1 MGKLAFI
8 FPGQGAQTVG
18 MGKELFDRYES
29 AKRLFEE
36 ADDALGYSISKMCF
50 EGPADDLKLT
60 ANTQP
65 AILTVSVI
73 AAKILEENGVVPEVA
88 GGHSLGEYSALV
100 SAGVL
105 DFADAVRLVHHRGQ
119 YMQEAVPVG
128 EGAMA
133 AVLGLERDV
142 IVKICEEASKLS
154 PVQAVNFNC
163 PGQTVIAGAT
173 AGVEAAVK
181 ALSEA
186 GAKKSVILPVSAPF
200 HSTLMKP
207 AAEKLAAELDK
218 VTIRDAKFP
227 VVSNYTGELETK
239 ADEIKENL
247 VKQADHPVKWE
258 DCVAA
263 GNWRHFSFKAHRKYT
278 IEDCK
283 ALLRSHYEGRPDFL
297 MDWTAYT
304 DQWELVETAG
314 GYKKASAE
322 ALNRSVPAEGILRQ
336 APPETQTSYPRDP
349 HQALDDPYTICCGST
364 VESTV
369 VDFADD
375 PAATCV
381 YRAWRKPCTNPYVPL
396 FIGNLKVPS
405 SYAWMRRELADAT
418 HFDPPAEEF
427 VYDPSTAFWNYENLI
442 WQSELD
448 YGFAH
453 SVFGPDIER
462 IEADWEAEVAQARAK
477 YEELK
482 AEDPQLA
489 KAFLSEFSDGKAR
502 FSLHWTQR
510 TVQRIGKKKY
520 LINQNVPE

>member
-142 IVKICEEASKLS
+142 IVKICEEASKFS

-263 GNWRHFSFKAHRKYT
+263 
-278 IEDCK
+278 
-283 ALLRSHYEGRPDFL
+283 
-297 MDWTAYT
+297 MTAF
-304 DQWELVETAG
+304 G
-314 GYKKASAE
+314 
-322 ALNRSVPAEGILRQ
+322 
-336 APPETQTSYPRDP
+336 
-349 HQALDDPYTICCGST
+349 
-364 VESTV
+364 
-369 VDFADD
+369 
-375 PAATCV
+375 
-381 YRAWRKPCTNPYVPL
+381 
-396 FIGNLKVPS
+396 
-405 SYAWMRRELADAT
+405 AT
-418 HFDPPAEEF
+418 HF
-427 VYDPSTAFWNYENLI
+427 
-442 WQSELD
+442 
-448 YGFAH
+448 
-453 SVFGPDIER
+453 
-462 IEADWEAEVAQARAK
+462 IEAGPGKTLCGFNKRIDRTLKNMNVENVESLQKTLDTWKEVR
-477 YEELK
+477 
-482 AEDPQLA
+482 
-489 KAFLSEFSDGKAR
+489 
-502 FSLHWTQR
+502 
-510 TVQRIGKKKY
+510 
-520 LINQNVPE
+520 

>member
-1 MGKLAFI
+1 MITRIKNGTVIDPASGTHEVRDLWIDADRITAPSDHADSVIDATGQVVCPGFIDIHMHEDPVGADGNLESYDERSVFACMLHMGVTTAVAGNCGENKYHPADYLDLVDRDGTPVNVAMLAGHGFFRHEAGCNNRYI
-8 FPGQGAQTVG
+8 SATAAQRDRMAGEIREALQRGCVG
-18 MGKELFDRYES
+18 VSYGLRYEPGM
-29 AKRLFEE
+29 
-36 ADDALGYSISKMCF
+36 DA
-50 EGPADDLKLT
+50 
-60 ANTQP
+60 
-65 AILTVSVI
+65 
-73 AAKILEENGVVPEVA
+73 
-88 GGHSLGEYSALV
+88 
-100 SAGVL
+100 
-105 DFADAVRLVHHRGQ
+105 R
-119 YMQEAVPVG
+119 
-128 EGAMA
+128 
-133 AVLGLERDV
+133 
-142 IVKICEEASKLS
+142 
-154 PVQAVNFNC
+154 
-163 PGQTVIAGAT
+163 
-173 AGVEAAVK
+173 
-181 ALSEA
+181 
-186 GAKKSVILPVSAPF
+186 
-200 HSTLMKP
+200 
-207 AAEKLAAELDK
+207 
-218 VTIRDAKFP
+218 
-227 VVSNYTGELETK
+227 
-239 ADEIKENL
+239 
-247 VKQADHPVKWE
+247 
-258 DCVAA
+258 
-263 GNWRHFSFKAHRKYT
+263 
-278 IEDCK
+278 
-283 ALLRSHYEGRPDFL
+283 
-297 MDWTAYT
+297 
-304 DQWELVETAG
+304 ELVETAG

-482 AEDPQLA
+482 ADDPQLA

>member
-73 AAKILEENGVVPEVA
+73 AAKIIEENGVVPEVA

-142 IVKICEEASKLS
+142 IVKICDEASKLS

-263 GNWRHFSFKAHRKYT
+263 
-278 IEDCK
+278 
-283 ALLRSHYEGRPDFL
+283 
-297 MDWTAYT
+297 MTAF
-304 DQWELVETAG
+304 G
-314 GYKKASAE
+314 
-322 ALNRSVPAEGILRQ
+322 
-336 APPETQTSYPRDP
+336 
-349 HQALDDPYTICCGST
+349 
-364 VESTV
+364 
-369 VDFADD
+369 
-375 PAATCV
+375 
-381 YRAWRKPCTNPYVPL
+381 
-396 FIGNLKVPS
+396 
-405 SYAWMRRELADAT
+405 AT
-418 HFDPPAEEF
+418 HF
-427 VYDPSTAFWNYENLI
+427 
-442 WQSELD
+442 
-448 YGFAH
+448 
-453 SVFGPDIER
+453 
-462 IEADWEAEVAQARAK
+462 IEAGPGKTLCGFNKRIDRTLKNMNVENVESLQKTLDTWKEVR
-477 YEELK
+477 
-482 AEDPQLA
+482 
-489 KAFLSEFSDGKAR
+489 
-502 FSLHWTQR
+502 
-510 TVQRIGKKKY
+510 
-520 LINQNVPE
+520 

>member
-142 IVKICEEASKLS
+142 IVKICDEASKLS

-207 AAEKLAAELDK
+207 AAEKLATELDK

-263 GNWRHFSFKAHRKYT
+263 
-278 IEDCK
+278 
-283 ALLRSHYEGRPDFL
+283 
-297 MDWTAYT
+297 MTAF
-304 DQWELVETAG
+304 G
-314 GYKKASAE
+314 
-322 ALNRSVPAEGILRQ
+322 
-336 APPETQTSYPRDP
+336 
-349 HQALDDPYTICCGST
+349 
-364 VESTV
+364 
-369 VDFADD
+369 
-375 PAATCV
+375 
-381 YRAWRKPCTNPYVPL
+381 
-396 FIGNLKVPS
+396 
-405 SYAWMRRELADAT
+405 AT
-418 HFDPPAEEF
+418 HF
-427 VYDPSTAFWNYENLI
+427 
-442 WQSELD
+442 
-448 YGFAH
+448 
-453 SVFGPDIER
+453 
-462 IEADWEAEVAQARAK
+462 IEAGPGKTLCGFNKRIDRTLKNMNVENVESLQKTLDTWKEVR
-477 YEELK
+477 
-482 AEDPQLA
+482 
-489 KAFLSEFSDGKAR
+489 
-502 FSLHWTQR
+502 
-510 TVQRIGKKKY
+510 
-520 LINQNVPE
+520 

>member
-142 IVKICEEASKLS
+142 IVKICDEASKLS

-263 GNWRHFSFKAHRKYT
+263 
-278 IEDCK
+278 
-283 ALLRSHYEGRPDFL
+283 
-297 MDWTAYT
+297 M
-304 DQWELVETAG
+304 
-314 GYKKASAE
+314 
-322 ALNRSVPAEGILRQ
+322 
-336 APPETQTSYPRDP
+336 
-349 HQALDDPYTICCGST
+349 T
-364 VESTV
+364 V
-369 VDFADD
+369 F
-375 PAATCV
+375 
-381 YRAWRKPCTNPYVPL
+381 
-396 FIGNLKVPS
+396 G
-405 SYAWMRRELADAT
+405 AT
-418 HFDPPAEEF
+418 HF
-427 VYDPSTAFWNYENLI
+427 
-442 WQSELD
+442 
-448 YGFAH
+448 
-453 SVFGPDIER
+453 
-462 IEADWEAEVAQARAK
+462 IEAGPGKTLCGFNKRIDRTLKNMNVENVESLQKTLDTWKEVR
-477 YEELK
+477 
-482 AEDPQLA
+482 
-489 KAFLSEFSDGKAR
+489 
-502 FSLHWTQR
+502 
-510 TVQRIGKKKY
+510 
-520 LINQNVPE
+520 

>member
-1 MGKLAFI
+1 M
-8 FPGQGAQTVG
+8 
-18 MGKELFDRYES
+18 
-29 AKRLFEE
+29 KRLSLF
-36 ADDALGYSISKMCF
+36 ASFAFVAVAL
-50 EGPADDLKLT
+50 LT
-60 ANTQP
+60 SCRSMDFTRS
-65 AILTVSVI
+65 TVS
-73 AAKILEENGVVPEVA
+73 
-88 GGHSLGEYSALV
+88 H
-100 SAGVL
+100 
-105 DFADAVRLVHHRGQ
+105 F
-119 YMQEAVPVG
+119 
-128 EGAMA
+128 
-133 AVLGLERDV
+133 
-142 IVKICEEASKLS
+142 
-154 PVQAVNFNC
+154 
-163 PGQTVIAGAT
+163 
-173 AGVEAAVK
+173 
-181 ALSEA
+181 
-186 GAKKSVILPVSAPF
+186 APF
-200 HSTLMKP
+200 NGWEGQAYQGMDRPYNMARARNGWGILGF
-207 AAEKLAAELDK
+207 EKE
-218 VTIRDAKFP
+218 
-227 VVSNYTGELETK
+227 
-239 ADEIKENL
+239 
-247 VKQADHPVKWE
+247 WE

>member
-1 MGKLAFI
+1 
-8 FPGQGAQTVG
+8 
-18 MGKELFDRYES
+18 
-29 AKRLFEE
+29 
-36 ADDALGYSISKMCF
+36 MCF
-50 EGPADDLKLT
+50 EGQADDLKLT

-263 GNWRHFSFKAHRKYT
+263 
-278 IEDCK
+278 
-283 ALLRSHYEGRPDFL
+283 
-297 MDWTAYT
+297 MTAF
-304 DQWELVETAG
+304 G
-314 GYKKASAE
+314 
-322 ALNRSVPAEGILRQ
+322 
-336 APPETQTSYPRDP
+336 
-349 HQALDDPYTICCGST
+349 
-364 VESTV
+364 
-369 VDFADD
+369 
-375 PAATCV
+375 
-381 YRAWRKPCTNPYVPL
+381 
-396 FIGNLKVPS
+396 
-405 SYAWMRRELADAT
+405 AT
-418 HFDPPAEEF
+418 HF
-427 VYDPSTAFWNYENLI
+427 
-442 WQSELD
+442 
-448 YGFAH
+448 
-453 SVFGPDIER
+453 
-462 IEADWEAEVAQARAK
+462 IEAGPGKTLCGFNKRIDRTLKNMNVENVESLQKTLDTWKEVR
-477 YEELK
+477 
-482 AEDPQLA
+482 
-489 KAFLSEFSDGKAR
+489 
-502 FSLHWTQR
+502 
-510 TVQRIGKKKY
+510 
-520 LINQNVPE
+520 